1 LFSCVIFIGSIAKAL
16 GMPRN
21 KAPEEPNVNEARE
34 NIKKM
39 KEMAKSKAVEGAK
52 RAPENTTKGKTP
64 PSSPNAKVSTPQPTP
79 EGTLSHE
86 CVFVYLHYYALCHRY
101 SYIVMHN

>member
-1 LFSCVIFIGSIAKAL
+1 
-16 GMPRN
+16 MPLN
-21 KAPEEPNVNEARE
+21 KAPDEPNVNEARE

-86 CVFVYLHYYALCHRY
+86 CVPVYLNYALHHRY
-101 SYIVMHN
+101 SYIVVYK